1 MKRSSILQAVGLDSR
16 RRWTMT
22 MRPLLQQPA
31 SDSCKGKPLNSAP
44 SFRFLLRQSGE
55 IGETHQTQNLTGLN
69 SHVGSIPSF
78 ATKFLIAGYGSG
90 YRAGSYPVF
99 RRVRFS
105 FPQPFRL
112 PYREDRHRYG

>member
-1 MKRSSILQAVGLDSR
+1 
-16 RRWTMT
+16 
-22 MRPLLQQPA
+22 MRQLLQQPA

-90 YRAGSYPVF
+90 HRAGSYPVSEEF
-99 RRVRFS
+99 DSLSRNHL
-105 FPQPFRL
+105 RL